1 MVNSMSLITG
11 RIIQSI
17 SGFYYVEAADAVFEC
32 KAKGSFRRKNI
43 SPLVGD
49 IVDIEINNDKG
60 TVSKI
65 YDRKNYLIRP
75 PVANIDVLFIIASV
89 ENPRPN
95 LYVIDKMSAFARFHN
110 IEPVI
115 VFSKCDLG
123 DVSVFKSIYEKT
135 DMKVL
140 CCSALENSGINDFN
154 SIIKGKV
161 CAFTGNSGVGKSSIL
176 NALMPELALETNT
189 ISNKLGRGRH
199 TTRSV
204 SLYRINEGYI
214 ADTPGFSSVDFEN
227 STEKIYKDELA
238 DCFTEFASFNNNCKF
253 AVNCAHINDKGCCV
267 VQAVKDG
274 IIAKERHDSYVR
286 MYEEVK
292 NFKKWE

>member
-1 MVNSMSLITG
+1 MSLLKG

-32 KAKGSFRRKNI
+32 KAKGTFRKMNI

-49 IVDIEINNDKG
+49 VVDIELADGKG

-65 YDRKNYLIRP
+65 YERKNYLIRP
-75 PVANIDVLFIIASV
+75 PVANIDTLFIIASV
-89 ENPRPN
+89 EDPRPN
-95 LYVIDKMSAFARFHN
+95 LYVIDKMSAFARFHS

-115 VFSKCDLG
+115 VFSKCDLA
-123 DVSVFKSIYEKT
+123 DCSQYIRIYEKT
-135 DMKVL
+135 KMKVL
-140 CCSALENSGINDFN
+140 YCSSLENSGMDEFN
-154 SIIKGKV
+154 ELIRGKV

-176 NALMPELALETNT
+176 NALMPQLELETNT
-189 ISNKLGRGRH
+189 ISNKLGRGKH

-204 SLYRINEGYI
+204 SLYKIGEGYI
-214 ADTPGFSSVDFEN
+214 ADTPGFSSLDLEN

-238 DCFTEFASFNNNCKF
+238 QYFDEFSDYSENCKF
-253 AVNCAHINDKGCCV
+253 AVNCSHINDKGCSV
-267 VQAVKDG
+267 VQAVNEG
-274 IIAKERHDSYVR
+274 LISKERHDSYVR

-292 NFKKWE
+292 KFKKWE